1 MSLQKRVE
9 DIEKVLPQGGAEK
22 CQRIIYKIVTTKEDV
37 DSAGPSD
44 AQVQA
49 FLVATGRCLKCVSR
63 ICFLTWNVA
72 KGEFAGGV

>member
-1 MSLQKRVE
+1 MT
-9 DIEKVLPQGGAEK
+9 IEKRIEKLESIAPDGAEK
-22 CQRIIYKIVTTKEDV
+22 CQRIIYHICTTKEDV

>member
-49 FLVATGRCLKCVSR
+49 FLVATGRCEKCTTR
-63 ICFLTWNVA
+63 ICFLTWDVA
-72 KGEFAGGV
+72 QGVFK